1 MSAEAMGAGPARK
14 LRIALLT
21 LESALSAAPVLG
33 FARAQAEAG
42 RLALIGRSLP
52 YRPATGGMAG
62 QLAAHWRRSG
72 PRFLPFLMTQYGLPQ
87 LLGDARRALGRG
99 ALSGLARRHGV
110 PMLAVEDVNGA
121 EFAAALAAAGVELI
135 VSFHFDQI
143 LSAETLARVP
153 GGGINIHP
161 SLLPL
166 HRGPV
171 PSFWAMQESPPAFG
185 VTVHR
190 MVPRIDAGA
199 VLAQRALALP
209 PGTSAATAARA
220 LHAEGAVLAEDV
232 LRALENGTGPAPGRP
247 QDEPGPYCPFPSAG
261 ALRKA
266 ARRGARLVGWSDLG
280 AALVAPVG

>member
-1 MSAEAMGAGPARK
+1 MADPGRTAPRRP

-87 LLGDARRALGRG
+87 LLGDLRRATGGG
-99 ALSGLARRHGV
+99 ALSGLARRQGV
-110 PMLAVEDVNGA
+110 PMLAVANVNGA
-121 EFAAALAAAGVELI
+121 DFAAALAAAGVELI

-143 LSAETLARVP
+143 LSGDTLARVP
-153 GGGINIHP
+153 RGGINIHP
-161 SLLPL
+161 SLLPR

-171 PSFWAMQESPPAFG
+171 PTFWAMQESPPAFG

-199 VLAQRALALP
+199 VLAQRAVALP
-209 PGTSAATAARA
+209 PGSSAASAARA
-220 LHAEGAVLAEDV
+220 LHAEGALLAGQV
-232 LRALENGTGPAPGRP
+232 LRALEEGHDPAAGAADPA
-247 QDEPGPYCPFPSAG
+247 PGPYCPFPSAG
-261 ALRKA
+261 ALRRA
-266 ARRGARLVGWSDLG
+266 ARQGARLVGWSDLR
-280 AALVAPVG
+280 AALCAPVG

>member
-1 MSAEAMGAGPARK
+1 MSAGSRACPGLAEPGRRPPARP

-87 LLGDARRALGRG
+87 LLGDLRRAMGGG

-110 PMLAVEDVNGA
+110 PSLAVADVNGA
-121 EFAAALAAAGVELI
+121 DFAAALAAAGVELI

-143 LSAETLARVP
+143 LSGDTLARVP
-153 GGGINIHP
+153 RGGINIHP

-171 PSFWAMQESPPAFG
+171 PTFWAMQESPPAFG

-190 MVPRIDAGA
+190 MVPRIDAGTI
-199 VLAQRALALP
+199 LAQRAVALP
-209 PGTSAATAARA
+209 PGRSA
-220 LHAEGAVLAEDV
+220 
-232 LRALENGTGPAPGRP
+232 
-247 QDEPGPYCPFPSAG
+247 
-261 ALRKA
+261 
-266 ARRGARLVGWSDLG
+266 
-280 AALVAPVG
+280 